1 MDLEKVHKWG
11 SVGLSVR
18 QDFGGKKNPI
28 SVVKFISD
36 AAGFLQMRRWKMYEY
51 NSGRRQG
58 DSLCGI
64 PRAQDC
70 LCLCVE
76 MASKIVDWK

>member
-1 MDLEKVHKWG
+1 LEKVHKWG

-18 QDFGGKKNPI
+18 QDFEEKTPI
-28 SVVKFISD
+28 SIVKFISD

-58 DSLCGI
+58 GEPLWDTEGAGLPLSVC
-64 PRAQDC
+64 
-70 LCLCVE
+70 
-76 MASKIVDWK
+76 